1 MFRMNGRAGPVQ
13 DERDGGGG
21 KPPPV
26 AALDARPAFPYNSAQ
41 FLETGRREKP
51 GKRGLTMAF
60 ADDIERETL
69 PIRQAILA
77 HPFVAGVGAGT
88 LEVARFKHYVLQD
101 YVYLIDY
108 SRVLALAAARAPDLP
123 TMGWFAQL
131 LDETLNREMELH
143 RSYCAQFGLSRAE
156 LESTIAAPTT
166 VAYTSYLLQLAHQ
179 GSFAE
184 LTAGLLPCQWGYWE
198 IGDHLARQ
206 GEPAAA
212 PLYCQWI
219 RMYADPEFAALADQL
234 RSLVNRLGE
243 QAGPAEL
250 AAMGQAYRLSLRFEY
265 RFWDMAYNLEDWA
278 V

>member
-1 MFRMNGRAGPVQ
+1 
-13 DERDGGGG
+13 
-21 KPPPV
+21 
-26 AALDARPAFPYNSAQ
+26 
-41 FLETGRREKP
+41 
-51 GKRGLTMAF
+51 MAF
-60 ADDIERETL
+60 ADDIERESL

-88 LEVARFKHYVLQD
+88 LETARFKHYVLQD

-108 SRVLALAAARAPDLP
+108 SRVLALAAAKAPDLP

-131 LDETLNREMELH
+131 LDETLNREMDLH
-143 RSYCAQFGLSRAE
+143 RRYCAQFGITPAE

-166 VAYTSYLLQLAHQ
+166 VAYTSYLLRLAHQ

-184 LTAGLLPCQWGYWE
+184 LVAGLLPCQWGYWE

-206 GEPAAA
+206 GEPANA

-219 RMYADPEFAALADQL
+219 QMYADPEFAALADQIRNL
-234 RSLVNRLGE
+234 ANRLGE
-243 QAGPAEL
+243 QAGPAEV
-250 AAMGQAYRLSLRFEY
+250 AAMGQAYLTSLRFEY
-265 RFWDMAYNLEDWA
+265 RFWDMAYNLENWG